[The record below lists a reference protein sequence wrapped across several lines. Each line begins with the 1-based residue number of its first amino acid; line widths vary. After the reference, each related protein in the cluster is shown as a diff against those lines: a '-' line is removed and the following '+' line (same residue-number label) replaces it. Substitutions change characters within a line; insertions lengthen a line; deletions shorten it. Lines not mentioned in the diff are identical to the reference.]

1 MQYIT
6 EGSASEPHPTTHDLI
21 CMCATDKLPP
31 SSGGGE
37 GGVPPLR
44 QTSQSAAPSLAGDV
58 TEGSGPGTAPPAGAI
73 PAGGGAGGHRSEAD
87 TIGLDGPAPPGG
99 ALPASASTAVSSVSD
114 GSAVMIDVGRNS
126 SAASVVSRLTEG
138 GAPDD
143 RVVEKQARALGT
155 VREGSAAAGGGPGG
169 GGPSEDG
176 VAEKQARALETVSGD
191 RPPPATTERRT
202 VIGAVHVPGIGSSP
216 AADAGGAVE
225 GPAGNEE
232 QTTAHGGS
240 IGALEERHVTE
251 AYAVDDEGPPPP
263 GPSVLD
269 LPSAVE
275 ANDDVAVIRAYTI
288 VAKVERK
295 KNKRK
300 RRLKRKRELA
310 RDTLLEPPPDSD
322 EKGIPLDLRGGG
334 GSDELSR

>member
-1 MQYIT
+1 
-6 EGSASEPHPTTHDLI
+6 
-21 CMCATDKLPP
+21 MCATDKLPP

-58 TEGSGPGTAPPAGAI
+58 TEGSGPGTAPH
-73 PAGGGAGGHRSEAD
+73 PAGGRADEHRSEAD

-191 RPPPATTERRT
+191 RPPPATTEQRT

-216 AADAGGAVE
+216 AADAPAE

-232 QTTAHGGS
+232 QTAAHGGS

-263 GPSVLD
+263 GPSALD
-269 LPSAVE
+269 LPSATV
-275 ANDDVAVIRAYTI
+275 VKTI
-288 VAKVERK
+288 AGVERT
-295 KNKRK
+295 RFYQLLACSAASLPP
-300 RRLKRKRELA
+300 RRCPRGPSRA
-310 RDTLLEPPPDSD
+310 RAPASPRRDRRAPPPRS
-322 EKGIPLDLRGGG
+322 GGRRR
-334 GSDELSR
+334 SPRSSSAPRRS